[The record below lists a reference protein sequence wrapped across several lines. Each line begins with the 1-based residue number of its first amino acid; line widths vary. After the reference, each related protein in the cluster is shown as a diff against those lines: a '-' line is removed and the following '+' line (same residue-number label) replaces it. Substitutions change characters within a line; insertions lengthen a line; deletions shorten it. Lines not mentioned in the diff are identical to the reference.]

1 MNRSKLFEEE
11 QRRRNEYVDLP
22 ETDQTGLPGQE
33 MDPAVARAAEV
44 PVSDP
49 ESPAWAALL
58 QKPAAP
64 SEYKPG
70 DVAMESEDGPTET
83 PSRYKLLSASPVDD
97 SAPVPEIVKLP
108 EEEAGTGG
116 SGPAPQ
122 PAGVPGDAMAMD
134 PNNSDRVSQAL
145 YHAFMRK
152 PLSEKFFD
160 QPNQDRK
167 DAASLA
173 EKKNHLDLMKASLRA
188 RYAGKGVSTDPT
200 DADAASPNSQN
211 YRALIR
217 NTTVGKRFAE
227 GNANFD
233 AMSKAELA
241 PTFDKYIVNNETK
254 LAVDS
259 AKDPRQAAGIEQR
272 GVQSRLTEGAKQG
285 GRVDLQ
291 EDKQKYDAEKTA
303 YTQGEQ
309 SKRSQMA
316 IDAARARFDEGMDL
330 KKDAMA
336 YQVSSKIPSGA
347 KAVYDAGARIDTLI
361 TQLGG
366 EGNLEGVGFLEGGI
380 PTGIYEKPV
389 IALRHEINELVNT
402 WNHEKFGGSF
412 TTDEMKRADAA
423 VPGVKAMRSEAEVLD
438 GMRLIRSIMQ
448 SKVDQA
454 VGGAAPEIKRRLFK
468 YYSQGA
474 GGAHLF
480 GPPADGPAAPD
491 ASLAPVAP
499 AEPLDTTTQLEE
511 PSPEQLND
519 LATSPTPKEIHVRP
533 PQPKA
538 PAPVKKPAQPQ
549 MSPKGLPYA
558 RSVVSKGRRYFI
570 DKANKIIDWMPEPA
584 NGP

>member
-1 MNRSKLFEEE
+1 MGMRRSDLFDEEE
-11 QRRRNEYVDLP
+11 RRRNEYVDLP
-22 ETDQTGLPGQE
+22 EAGQDE
-33 MDPAVARAAEV
+33 MDPAVAVAAQV
-44 PVSDP
+44 PVMDP
-49 ESPAWAALL
+49 ESANWAELL
-58 QKPAAP
+58 RSGQETK
-64 SEYKPG
+64 SEYTPG
-70 DVAMESEDGPTET
+70 ETEMAAE
-83 PSRYKLLSASPVDD
+83 PASAYKLLTASPGE
-97 SAPVPEIVKLP
+97 VPEEPPGVHSPQAGKPTPAP
-108 EEEAGTGG
+108 EEEGTGG
-116 SGPAPQ
+116 SGLSIPDP
-122 PAGVPGDAMAMD
+122 MD
-134 PNNSDRVSQAL
+134 PNKSDRVSQAL

-491 ASLAPVAP
+491 AALAPAP
-499 AEPLDTTTQLEE
+499 AESLDTTTQLEE

-519 LATSPTPKEIHVRP
+519 LATSPTPKEIRVKP